1 MKIKHVNE
9 FLEDP
14 ATSDW
19 FKMALRSALERDPVD
34 AANDAEV
41 LFSVLRSQCNMLL
54 NHNGPYIPPK
64 FIEFGTRQ
72 DLCSR
77 CNKYAD
83 EFGFCDCLR
92 PLDDEAP

>member
-1 MKIKHVNE
+1 MKIKHVND

-14 ATSDW
+14 GASDW

-41 LFSVLRSQCNMLL
+41 LVSVLRSQCNMLL
-54 NHNGPYIPPK
+54 NRPEAHCAAHCYVNDYV
-64 FIEFGTRQ
+64 
-72 DLCSR
+72 CH
-77 CNKYAD
+77 
-83 EFGFCDCLR
+83 CLP